1 MKRESMSRAAL
12 IGCLGG
18 IPVAIF
24 YEMFFLGLMR
34 GNIGLAL
41 IEAITLAP
49 SGAAA
54 AFLAF
59 HAHQRYGESPGAMLL
74 ALLSGVTVAVVAIAV
89 VVYMGS
95 QLGLF
100 DAPALRVGISPRT
113 SADGTMIRAL
123 RGAGGLRTLLGQ
135 SRRPGADSRAPRSD

>member
-1 MKRESMSRAAL
+1 MKRESMRRAAL

-24 YEMFFLGLMR
+24 YEMFFLGPMR

-89 VVYMGS
+89 LVYIGS

-100 DAPALRVGISPRT
+100 DAPAPNRIHLTLGVATGLFISYATFRRISEKNPR
-113 SADGTMIRAL
+113 ME
-123 RGAGGLRTLLGQ
+123 
-135 SRRPGADSRAPRSD
+135 